1 MMTLPPRFQWI
12 AENVAS
18 AFDIKNVEGTIQE
31 TLNFKKITEFLEG
44 KTKQQHIF
52 FFYQRPDILNEHN
65 EPVDAHKDC
74 KLTITTGEN
83 ERIKSFAV
91 YFLRNVPQDRSIKA
105 DVFSDQ
111 ELLFGEVTANP
122 LESLSTTLASVFQP
136 ISSRQEITWG
146 QCDGEQ
152 KGDFLASFEKFSSE
166 LSESISALSGGIVL
180 KKDLPSG
187 IFLDPSSPKYQDMLR
202 ENPEVIGEYG
212 ALLETWCREIETY
225 LEKGIDEKMHV
236 QETGPRGELDF
247 WRSRMQKITS
257 ITEQLKGR
265 ECKAVFNVLH
275 AVTRQQ
281 GGGDVAP
288 KSRQTVFNTLRR
300 WKQIDIS
307 ITEAFNEAKDNVKYL
322 TTLEKFIEPLY
333 SGTPAQIIDTLPA
346 LLNSV
351 TMIHTIARYYNTSER
366 ITNLFSK
373 ITNQMIHNCRTCII
387 GDCEDASQ
395 LWEISPPELIKNLEV
410 CLKLNV
416 AYQEQYN
423 LTKNKLMTLPKG
435 KQFDFNE
442 SLIFGRFDLFCRRV
456 VKLMHMFGT
465 VHQFNQLK
473 IHLKSMDGI
482 RQLVGNFQNI
492 VDDFKVK
499 RHDLLEFLN
508 NRFDRDYVEFNV
520 RVSELESALQEFIN
534 QSFQNIASIDTSLKL
549 LSKFQSILQNGS
561 LKTDLES
568 KFAVIFHNY
577 GQELE
582 VLKELYEKHRG
593 SPLFVR
599 NMPPVAGNIMWSRQ
613 LLHRIMEPMRRFHR
627 EPLVMAGGKEVK
639 RITKMYNK
647 MAKTLVE
654 FEIVWHQAWMSS
666 VENTKASLNAT
677 LIIKHPED
685 QKYHVNFDA
694 DILQLIRET
703 KIIDRMGHVDIP
715 ESARMILLQEKKLK
729 AFYNELNFLLQE
741 YRRVTQLVKPIT
753 ANLLKPH
760 LDHLDLQMRPGM
772 VTLSWTSMNL
782 DSYLKSVWESLAQL
796 EQLICGVNDIMESLV
811 DENLKLVSRVLLAEL
826 PEDNRL
832 VSLDDFV
839 DIQERHVRRT
849 TEWLVAKNQETEEAV
864 NDMLGTI
871 VAFPL
876 DPHVRGI
883 SESEIIKVKAH
894 YNWSMYQSL
903 LLATKRS
910 LHKVKERLGARP
922 YPDGSIPPAFFEV
935 ELQLN
940 GLGVCLNP
948 SIEEIQSAING
959 GAVAVLKCSKMIE
972 AWDTVTIPKNVQLL
986 LNPNLPPVRGSGSQ
1000 GTFYDRVAQ
1009 DKEILKV
1016 VLLLTGSIQTA
1027 RNGKDE
1033 YLRDFE
1039 RWSWLWNCDIDEEY
1053 RKFLASEPT
1062 LDEFEARLRSFAR
1075 LDDEFQLIDSR
1086 RQISA
1091 LSLHTGSLARSLREL
1106 AGRWKE
1112 SFAKE
1117 LHKQAF
1123 HRLEAL
1129 SEVIKSTM
1137 KKLSQEV
1144 ADGDIEALGHVMR
1157 TLREVREKQGE
1168 IELELEPVAQ
1178 MYAMLDSYL
1187 PNILDKEEQDA
1198 RSMLQSSWTRL
1209 LAESETRHL
1218 ELTVKQ
1224 VQFKRNLIKTV
1235 HSFKRDVEKFRRD
1248 YEERGPMVKGIRPR
1262 QAVERLKRCKEE
1274 YEVHDRKR
1282 QIFGL
1287 GEDLFGLPH
1296 QTYTQLDQTEKELDY
1311 LSQLYGLYTAVL
1323 ETIGRWKD
1331 YLWVDVPAQ
1340 MESMKKE
1347 ADQFASRC
1355 KKMPPQLREWPA
1367 YHELKKEI
1375 EDFQQVLPLLMELSK
1390 KSIQQRHWQQV
1401 NDITGKDLQVERED
1415 FKLQSLIDAKLN
1427 DFKDEINDITESADK
1442 QQIIEE
1448 KLADITAQWNTT
1460 CFEFSTWKSREVPCV
1475 LVGHKVTEVQESLE
1489 ETQMILNAMNA
1500 QRQSAPFKEEL
1511 MALITTLS
1519 DTADTIERWYKV
1531 QQMWTSLESV
1541 FTGGDIAKQMPSEAK
1556 KFAQIDKDWLKIM
1569 HKSAETMT
1577 VVDCC
1582 QNELLRQMM
1591 PVLLA
1596 GLETCQK
1603 SLESYLEGKRQ
1614 KFPRF
1619 FFTSDPVLLKI
1630 LSQGGSD
1637 PDAIQDD
1644 FEKLFDAISRVTF
1657 DKSRKITQ
1665 IKSVAG
1671 KDEEKVILQAPV
1683 TAHGNIEEW
1692 LQNLETEM
1700 QRSVRRDCRKAA
1712 NECGNVG
1719 GGQSMEVFADKY
1731 IAQVALLGIQLIWTS
1746 DVQQALSF
1754 QAKEKDKS
1762 VMTATNRKFINLL
1775 SELTS
1780 VCLQGGLSKLKRIKY
1795 ETLVTIH
1802 VHQKD
1807 LFQEVMKKPK
1817 DARVKDEND
1826 FEWLKQT
1833 RLYWSTENDHAVISI
1848 ADVDFIYSYEYLG
1861 CKERLVITALTDRC
1875 YLTQSQALGMFFG
1888 GAPAGPA
1895 GTGKTETTKDMGR
1908 TLGIFVV
1915 VTNCSDQHRFKDMA
1929 KIFKGLCM
1937 SGLWGCFDEFNRI
1950 ELEVLSVVATQVES
1964 IMQAKKQNAKTFLFP
1979 GEPYA
1984 IKLVPSVGYFITMNP
1999 GYAGRQELPE
2009 NLKVLFRSVSMMV
2022 PNRET
2027 IMKVKLASVGY
2038 VQLDS
2043 LAKKFNIL
2051 YALCEQQLS
2060 KQRHYDFGLRNILSV
2075 LRQSGSVKRSEPGEA
2090 DEEMLF
2096 MRTVRDMNL
2105 SKLVADDVPLFMNLL
2120 EDLFPKVT
2128 ETPEMS
2134 YKSLEDTVVKI
2145 AEKERLTQKDTW
2157 MLKIIQLYEISLVRH
2172 GFMLVGP
2179 SLCGKSRIM
2188 QTLTQAMTEDKEQ
2201 ASPHKLV
2208 VMNPKAITDAQM
2220 YGVKDASSDEWT
2232 PGVFASIWQQKNNRA
2247 LKYSTWIV
2255 CDGPIDAIWIEN
2267 LNTVL
2272 DDNKIL
2278 TLANNDRIPMTD
2290 NCRIV
2295 FEVESLR
2302 NASPATVS
2310 RAGIIYVSTSDLG
2323 WAPLVESWLIQR
2335 MDLGMSRQSEV
2346 EVLQKALAAWLAQPP
2361 PDAGVAVDFFDWN
2374 ERNLK
2379 GVMSTNESI
2388 LISNVLN
2395 LLSAMLRIHVQV
2407 NEAVGEAA
2415 CIRLLAYSVAWG
2427 MGGLLEPEGRKAF
2440 HLKLCEVMEQAGH
2453 GQYVPPCR
2461 DGETIFEFMPDP
2473 SDKSR
2478 PWKHWA
2484 PSEWK
2489 VPKILRFSALLIPTI
2504 DSCRA
2509 DYIIDVIAKQEL
2521 TKTPPNYKSSLM
2533 VGAAGTAKTSTAKMF
2548 LNKYPVDIMLSK
2560 RINFSSAT
2568 TPLGLQRAI
2577 EGEVERKTGKTFCPP
2592 GGKLLTVFLDDASM
2606 PLVNKWGDQVT
2617 NELTRQLIEFGGF
2630 YFLDRDKRG
2639 EFKKIENLKY
2649 IAAMGHPGGG
2659 RNDVPNRLKSKFF
2672 LFNMVLPSTVSADN
2686 IYGNILRARFNAKR
2700 GVDAGIIALT
2710 ANLTSATIAL
2720 WTKVQRVL
2728 LPTPARFHYIFNL
2741 RELSRVFQGIME
2753 TPQAVISDEERLVSL
2768 WRHECTRVFGDK
2780 LAREQDKNLVE
2791 KLVHD
2796 FAAEHFGEQLAS
2808 YTSPTCWWCD
2818 FQRDRPPPT
2827 EDEEDPVAPKI
2838 YEPVTSLADVCRK
2851 AYEFL
2856 ARFNQ
2861 KNPAKAMNLVLFED
2875 ALMHLMRINRTIQQK
2890 RGSAML
2896 VGVGGSGKQ
2905 SLTRLA
2911 AFISGHCMFQITITK
2926 TYSDMQ
2932 FMEDLKELYI
2942 TAGQKDE
2949 DVTFIFTDQD
2959 VINENF
2965 LEIMNSI
2972 LATGEVVG
2980 LLQKDEKEAACNE
2993 VRNDFVRDN
3002 PQAEENT
3009 MNLYNYFLNRLR
3021 DNLHIVLSFSPLH
3034 HKFPIRAQMFPAV
3047 FSGVNINWF
3056 LPWPGEALVAVSAN
3070 FLKNFKIDT
3079 TEENRNRLYE
3089 LMASFQNRIRD
3100 MSTTYLSRMR
3110 KHVYVT
3116 PRSFLCFIEYYKKLY
3131 ATKYNEVNVQ
3141 EKSVNIGLRKLEEAA
3156 KSVVDMQ
3163 VEIERQ
3169 EEVLQWETKKTNE
3182 LLNKVREEKSKAEDK
3197 AEEVGTIAKDCE
3209 ENASAID
3216 ADREEANRQLQE
3228 ALPYLHEANSACQ
3241 SIKDKDIVELKAN
3254 KAPVDIVKMTF
3265 DGLLLLMGNK
3275 VTEVK
3280 PEDKIINK
3288 VSSTFIKDSY
3298 DEHAKSML
3306 NDMNFLK
3313 NLKRFAEHSR
3323 DSINDETCELIEP
3336 YLRVDA
3342 DPAKSWGPW
3351 KHAVLDQSMAKKAN
3365 AAAEGLCKFVGAM
3378 VMYHEA
3384 SKIVKPKMDYL
3395 KVQEAKLDKA
3405 RSELAAAEGELHKVQ
3420 SEVAELDRQLQAAI
3434 SAKAELEANKEAQKR
3449 KTDAANRLLK
3459 GLETEQDRWTED
3471 AATFASRRLKLVGD
3485 VALAGGFV
3493 TYCGPFNSEFRDKIT
3508 QENFMREIRELK
3520 LPANERVNMVEFLV
3534 DEGTVGEWSLEG
3546 LPSDELSIQNAIMVT
3561 RSSRYPLMVDPQ
3573 GQALAWIKQKE
3584 QSRIRQEPNMCVTT
3598 LQNRLLKDQLEC
3610 TISHGL
3616 CLIIENVENEMDP
3629 ILDPVL
3635 EKAVVMKATAKKLV
3649 IRIGDT
3655 NVEYDERFCLYMTSR
3670 LPNPHFS
3677 PELSAKTTVI
3687 DFTVTLRGLEQ
3698 QLLGRVLN
3706 MEQKALEEML
3716 VALKED
3722 ATNNTKALQA
3732 LGQILLER
3740 LSSSKGNLLDD
3751 QELIDVLANTKAKAK
3766 EVEGKLDEARQR
3778 TVEIDEKREQFRS
3791 VATRGSLMYFNMTD
3805 MVLVTNPITLQ
3816 PSGWMYSCSLN
3827 QFLEQFDYS
3836 VRNSE
3841 KVQPTSKRVD
3851 KIIDFLTYQVY
3862 RYMNRGLFER
3872 DKMMFK
3878 LMVALKIS
3886 VVNGDLTSE
3895 DVMIF
3900 LKAGGSLDKNV
3911 ERSCPFSKW
3920 MSEKVWLNAIQL
3932 TRHSFGREQIRVFQD
3947 LTDHLQRN
3955 DVGWRKWFDE
3965 SEPENCPVPEFEDRI
3980 VVQRSI
3986 GPFLRLVL
3994 VRSLREDRVGI
4005 ACAQFI
4011 DQQLGSK
4018 FTAPITDTIFEVF
4031 QESAARKPVLYLLS
4045 AGTDPTNMI
4054 DELAKKKKK
4063 FPTDKVSMGEGQ
4075 EKVARDKNHA
4085 AFITGGWLI
4094 LQNCHLGIDYM
4105 NEVEETLIKTPEI
4118 HQDYRLWITC
4128 EITSRF
4134 PIGLLHLCIK
4144 VTQEP
4149 PAGLKASLHR
4159 TYTTMITQET
4169 LDKVDHEK
4177 WRALLYAISFLH
4189 SIVQERRKFG
4199 AIGWCV
4205 PYEFNNSDLDA
4216 SLLFLEK
4223 HMSST
4228 IMVGLQ
4234 LSWNTIQYM
4243 VAEVQYGG
4251 RITDDLDRE
4260 LFITYAAKWLVEGM
4274 FGPSF
4279 TFNTYSADYNYEIP
4293 KGLDMGNFHQHIECV
4308 PAVDSPLIF
4317 GLHPNADITYRLK
4330 EASEMLTT
4338 IIETQPKDS
4347 SASVGKSVD
4356 EQVQEQSQDL
4366 LDKMPQELVEEVFR
4380 AQIHKKD
4387 GQRGTNERG
4396 FKAPLNIFLFQ
4407 ELQRLSNIISIVRTS
4422 LDNLIMAIEGTVVMT
4437 VDLLEDSN
4445 CVFDG
4450 RVPKKWTHDA
4460 SGAEISWLLPSIGG
4474 WCTGLT
4480 DRYNQLIWWLEHSRK
4495 DWKSFWITGFTNA
4508 QGFLTAIRQEVTRQH
4523 SKKDQWALDDMVTHT
4538 EVLTVESADRAH
4550 VPEEGQNIHGL
4561 FIEGARWNRQESRLE
4576 ESEPKKLQVP
4586 MPVIY
4591 VTATEIKVFKMNNP
4605 ASGPY
4610 PPLHAAVYKYP
4621 RRNDRYLIFR
4631 LLLKSGE
4638 YHPHHWKLRG
4648 VCLVAQVD

>member
-1 MMTLPPRFQWI
+1 
-12 AENVAS
+12 
-18 AFDIKNVEGTIQE
+18 
-31 TLNFKKITEFLEG
+31 
-44 KTKQQHIF
+44 
-52 FFYQRPDILNEHN
+52 
-65 EPVDAHKDC
+65 
-74 KLTITTGEN
+74 
-83 ERIKSFAV
+83 
-91 YFLRNVPQDRSIKA
+91 
-105 DVFSDQ
+105 
-111 ELLFGEVTANP
+111 
-122 LESLSTTLASVFQP
+122 
-136 ISSRQEITWG
+136 
-146 QCDGEQ
+146 
-152 KGDFLASFEKFSSE
+152 
-166 LSESISALSGGIVL
+166 
-180 KKDLPSG
+180 
-187 IFLDPSSPKYQDMLR
+187 
-202 ENPEVIGEYG
+202 
-212 ALLETWCREIETY
+212 
-225 LEKGIDEKMHV
+225 
-236 QETGPRGELDF
+236 
-247 WRSRMQKITS
+247 
-257 ITEQLKGR
+257 
-265 ECKAVFNVLH
+265 
-275 AVTRQQ
+275 
-281 GGGDVAP
+281 
-288 KSRQTVFNTLRR
+288 
-300 WKQIDIS
+300 
-307 ITEAFNEAKDNVKYL
+307 
-322 TTLEKFIEPLY
+322 
-333 SGTPAQIIDTLPA
+333 
-346 LLNSV
+346 
-351 TMIHTIARYYNTSER
+351 
-366 ITNLFSK
+366 
-373 ITNQMIHNCRTCII
+373 
-387 GDCEDASQ
+387 
-395 LWEISPPELIKNLEV
+395 
-410 CLKLNV
+410 
-416 AYQEQYN
+416 
-423 LTKNKLMTLPKG
+423 
-435 KQFDFNE
+435 
-442 SLIFGRFDLFCRRV
+442 
-456 VKLMHMFGT
+456 
-465 VHQFNQLK
+465 
-473 IHLKSMDGI
+473 
-482 RQLVGNFQNI
+482 
-492 VDDFKVK
+492 
-499 RHDLLEFLN
+499 
-508 NRFDRDYVEFNV
+508 
-520 RVSELESALQEFIN
+520 
-534 QSFQNIASIDTSLKL
+534 
-549 LSKFQSILQNGS
+549 
-561 LKTDLES
+561 
-568 KFAVIFHNY
+568 
-577 GQELE
+577 
-582 VLKELYEKHRG
+582 
-593 SPLFVR
+593 
-599 NMPPVAGNIMWSRQ
+599 
-613 LLHRIMEPMRRFHR
+613 
-627 EPLVMAGGKEVK
+627 
-639 RITKMYNK
+639 
-647 MAKTLVE
+647 
-654 FEIVWHQAWMSS
+654 
-666 VENTKASLNAT
+666 
-677 LIIKHPED
+677 
-685 QKYHVNFDA
+685 
-694 DILQLIRET
+694 
-703 KIIDRMGHVDIP
+703 
-715 ESARMILLQEKKLK
+715 
-729 AFYNELNFLLQE
+729 
-741 YRRVTQLVKPIT
+741 
-753 ANLLKPH
+753 
-760 LDHLDLQMRPGM
+760 
-772 VTLSWTSMNL
+772 
-782 DSYLKSVWESLAQL
+782 
-796 EQLICGVNDIMESLV
+796 
-811 DENLKLVSRVLLAEL
+811 
-826 PEDNRL
+826 
-832 VSLDDFV
+832 
-839 DIQERHVRRT
+839 
-849 TEWLVAKNQETEEAV
+849 
-864 NDMLGTI
+864 
-871 VAFPL
+871 
-876 DPHVRGI
+876 
-883 SESEIIKVKAH
+883 
-894 YNWSMYQSL
+894 
-903 LLATKRS
+903 
-910 LHKVKERLGARP
+910 
-922 YPDGSIPPAFFEV
+922 
-935 ELQLN
+935 
-940 GLGVCLNP
+940 
-948 SIEEIQSAING
+948 
-959 GAVAVLKCSKMIE
+959 MIE

-1964 IMQAKKQNAKTFLFP
+1964 IMQAKKQNAKIFLFP

-2875 ALMHLMRINRTIQQK
+2875 ALMHLMRINRSIQQK

-3342 DPAKSWGPW
+3342 DPTKSWGPW